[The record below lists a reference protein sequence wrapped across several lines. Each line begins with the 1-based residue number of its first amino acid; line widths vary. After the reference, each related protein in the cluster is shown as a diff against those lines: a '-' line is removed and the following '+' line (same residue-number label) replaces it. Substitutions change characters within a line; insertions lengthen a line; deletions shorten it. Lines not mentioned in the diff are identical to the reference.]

1 MDHLVAARGYSLAMA
16 FLMVSLAV
24 AAEGQLDP
32 RACAVCSICAALSFA
47 ANAAFALVNAA
58 MLGGVFLLAAM
69 RAPTLRERLRLLGA
83 CAGPGLV
90 VTIFLTIHEVLH
102 FPTGELWYGSRT
114 LGEMFRTVRE
124 SSLYRLNPQIVNPS
138 LMQAL
143 EFLAPYLVPA
153 VLALAA
159 WQFRRRQPAFAYLL
173 IGVLAAAILGHWLML
188 KRFHILL
195 PKDRTAIW
203 IVPLLTLTAGVVAVN
218 RRSLTVA
225 LGAMSVYFAL
235 CMRLHYFKEWNWD
248 ADVQEIYPVL
258 AWYNHTYGV
267 REVESNWQ
275 YGSGL
280 NFYRLK
286 SGSETFAEIPSPV
299 KLRAGYRI
307 YVLNYPFDEDFF
319 KAQRLR
325 VVYHGR
331 TTDAVVAVDETVAT
345 PATVN

>member
-1 MDHLVAARGYSLAMA
+1 
-16 FLMVSLAV
+16 
-24 AAEGQLDP
+24 
-32 RACAVCSICAALSFA
+32 
-47 ANAAFALVNAA
+47 
-58 MLGGVFLLAAM
+58 
-69 RAPTLRERLRLLGA
+69 
-83 CAGPGLV
+83 
-90 VTIFLTIHEVLH
+90 
-102 FPTGELWYGSRT
+102 
-114 LGEMFRTVRE
+114 
-124 SSLYRLNPQIVNPS
+124 
-138 LMQAL
+138 
-143 EFLAPYLVPA
+143 
-153 VLALAA
+153 
-159 WQFRRRQPAFAYLL
+159 
-173 IGVLAAAILGHWLML
+173 
-188 KRFHILL
+188 
-195 PKDRTAIW
+195 
-203 IVPLLTLTAGVVAVN
+203 
-218 RRSLTVA
+218 
-225 LGAMSVYFAL
+225 
-235 CMRLHYFKEWNWD
+235 MRLHYFKEWNWD

-299 KLRAGYRI
+299 NLRAGYRI